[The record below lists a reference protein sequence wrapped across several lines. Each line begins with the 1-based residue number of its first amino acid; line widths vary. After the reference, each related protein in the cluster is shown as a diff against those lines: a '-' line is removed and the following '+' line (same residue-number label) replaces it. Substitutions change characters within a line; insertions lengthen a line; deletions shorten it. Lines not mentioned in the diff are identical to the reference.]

1 MKKKKKAREKQVN
14 VSKDSKN
21 KKSKLVNNY
30 LHCIKCL
37 KYIDGLEIQGKTMAR
52 QTFLNDRNR
61 EWHEKFNN

>member
-1 MKKKKKAREKQVN
+1 MWAKIAKIKR
-14 VSKDSKN
+14 
-21 KKSKLVNNY
+21 SKLVNNY

>member
-1 MKKKKKAREKQVN
+1 MR
-14 VSKDSKN
+14 N
-21 KKSKLVNNY
+21 KSMWAKIAKTKRSKLVNNY
-30 LHCIKCL
+30 LHCIKYL